1 MRIANYRTKN
11 VVNTPF
17 INPEK
22 VFVPPLL
29 IKLGL
34 IKNFVK
40 ALDQYSTGFMHLKNK
55 FPRTSDAKIK
65 AGVFVVS
72 QNK

>member
-1 MRIANYRTKN
+1 MRIANYRTTN

-22 VFVPPLL
+22 VYVHPLL

-40 ALDQYSTGFMHLKNK
+40 ALD
-55 FPRTSDAKIK
+55 ICI
-65 AGVFVVS
+65 
-72 QNK
+72 